1 MNPTASPPAP
11 AVEAAPE
18 HLDVLIVGAGVSG
31 IGAAFH
37 LGDKQ
42 PDKSYAIL
50 EARDDLGGT
59 WDLFRYPGIRSDS
72 DLYTFGYRFKPWTGE
87 KTIADGPSIKAY
99 LRETA
104 EENGIDRKIRFGHRV
119 QRAEWSSAEARW
131 TVTVERVDTGET
143 FAITAGWLFCASGY
157 YRYDQGYLP
166 RFPAMSSFGGQI
178 VHPQHWPEDLDCSGK
193 RVLVIGSGATAVTL
207 VPALAD
213 QGAEVTMLQ
222 RSPTYVM
229 PVPERDALA
238 LRLRRLLGDRL
249 AYRIARR
256 KNIAMQR
263 AVYGIS
269 KRYPGA
275 VRRLIRKVNER
286 QLAGS
291 GTDVDVHFKP
301 KYDPWDQRLCAVPNG
316 DMFRAL
322 RHGKASI
329 VTDAI
334 DTFTP
339 TGVRLASG
347 EELEADLIVTATGLN
362 LLAFGGI
369 ELAVDGSAVSLP
381 DTVAYK
387 GLMLSGVPNFV
398 FAIGYTNASWTLK
411 VDLVCEYFCRLLGE
425 LDRRGADACAAELT
439 DPQMELQPLLDF
451 KAGYVLRALDTLPKQ
466 GEESPWHLAQNYA
479 KDSRYLLEGEIDDEP
494 MRFFSATRAP
504 ATREPVAA

>member
-1 MNPTASPPAP
+1 
-11 AVEAAPE
+11 
-18 HLDVLIVGAGVSG
+18 
-31 IGAAFH
+31 
-37 LGDKQ
+37 
-42 PDKSYAIL
+42 
-50 EARDDLGGT
+50 
-59 WDLFRYPGIRSDS
+59 
-72 DLYTFGYRFKPWTGE
+72 
-87 KTIADGPSIKAY
+87 
-99 LRETA
+99 
-104 EENGIDRKIRFGHRV
+104 
-119 QRAEWSSAEARW
+119 
-131 TVTVERVDTGET
+131 
-143 FAITAGWLFCASGY
+143 
-157 YRYDQGYLP
+157 
-166 RFPAMSSFGGQI
+166 
-178 VHPQHWPEDLDCSGK
+178 
-193 RVLVIGSGATAVTL
+193 
-207 VPALAD
+207 
-213 QGAEVTMLQ
+213 
-222 RSPTYVM
+222 
-229 PVPERDALA
+229 
-238 LRLRRLLGDRL
+238 
-249 AYRIARR
+249 
-256 KNIAMQR
+256 
-263 AVYGIS
+263 
-269 KRYPGA
+269 
-275 VRRLIRKVNER
+275 
-286 QLAGS
+286 
-291 GTDVDVHFKP
+291 
-301 KYDPWDQRLCAVPNG
+301 
-316 DMFRAL
+316 MFRAL